1 VVRINDDNVFVP
13 DDPSKSSNVERGQ
26 TNYIYVRVTNNGPRP
41 ATNVVISTRITPFVG
56 LEFVYPADWTLVDAM
71 HISPTAVTTS
81 FASIPAG
88 GTAMA
93 KFTVSSAQVET
104 LWGWV
109 SGMSWHPCL
118 LAAVTADNDYA
129 FATASTTGG
138 ILTLRR
144 NNLAQRNLSVIDVL
158 ADEAATFP
166 FLAGHLLNVER
177 IMEIFIDRRRLP
189 AGMPL
194 FLALEEDGSAFPQV
208 DLDPVAHPTRDDD
221 CGIVFLDRT
230 RIVTTLGCC
239 RGVLTVEKGS
249 RFECA
254 RIAGLKVVSVRGGE
268 VVVRGGRQFVDIR
281 AESALIR
288 VEKEPNQL
296 YPLALQT
303 TIPANADKGEVFQ
316 VDVAQRNESGE
327 TVGGATVVYVTA

>member
-1 VVRINDDNVFVP
+1 VR
-13 DDPSKSSNVERGQ
+13 
-26 TNYIYVRVTNNGPRP
+26 
-41 ATNVVISTRITPFVG
+41 
-56 LEFVYPADWTLVDAM
+56 
-71 HISPTAVTTS
+71 
-81 FASIPAG
+81 
-88 GTAMA
+88 
-93 KFTVSSAQVET
+93 
-104 LWGWV
+104 
-109 SGMSWHPCL
+109 
-118 LAAVTADNDYA
+118 
-129 FATASTTGG
+129 
-138 ILTLRR
+138 
-144 NNLAQRNLSVIDVL
+144 
-158 ADEAATFP
+158 
-166 FLAGHLLNVER
+166 
-177 IMEIFIDRRRLP
+177 
-189 AGMPL
+189 
-194 FLALEEDGSAFPQV
+194 
-208 DLDPVAHPTRDDD
+208 PTRDDD